1 MVSSISDIEV
11 AIFIQCDAIRIMQ
24 IFVKK
29 NKDSSIRE
37 QLLDF
42 LIVRVSK
49 VDIAR
54 PAGKFSP
61 DSIVVTVPFREIL
74 SMV

>member
-24 IFVKK
+24 IFVEK

-37 QLLDF
+37 QLLDV
-42 LIVRVSK
+42 LIFRVSK
-49 VDIAR
+49 VDIAISVNCETCR
-54 PAGKFSP
+54 K
-61 DSIVVTVPFREIL
+61 V
-74 SMV
+74 